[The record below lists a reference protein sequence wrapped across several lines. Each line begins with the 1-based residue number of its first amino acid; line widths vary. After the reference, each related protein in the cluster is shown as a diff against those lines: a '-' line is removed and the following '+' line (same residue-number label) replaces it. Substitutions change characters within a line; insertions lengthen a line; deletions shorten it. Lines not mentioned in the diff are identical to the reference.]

1 MTATK
6 SKNDVNADQAF
17 AKSLEAYRDHEGSYG
32 EFSQDEL
39 DTLRQFFDL
48 NVEAQELGRKADAI
62 KNEVELIESQIADA
76 RRQYNGLIAEGHTA
90 KAMAAVEKIPSL
102 RSRQETLHSK
112 LPGISAQLD
121 EIEQAVAGIDHCR
134 FLTLAKQAADDAEKA
149 RCRATSIF
157 SKPGDVRR
165 SINDARAKV
174 K

>member
-6 SKNDVNADQAF
+6 KQIDVNDQAF
-17 AKSLEAYRDHEGSYG
+17 KQTIAGFDRAYYG
-32 EFSQDEL
+32 QFATDEL
-39 DTLRQFFDL
+39 ETMRQFFDL

-102 RSRQETLHSK
+102 RSRQEALKNQLPSIAERLDELEKAVGSIDHSK
-112 LPGISAQLD
+112 
-121 EIEQAVAGIDHCR
+121 
-134 FLTLAKQAADDAEKA
+134 FLTLAKTAADDAEKA

-157 SKPGDVRR
+157 SKPSDIRR
-165 SINDARAKV
+165 SISESRAKI